1 MTVCR
6 VNKELM
12 KFLKLDEELENTV
25 LERLPLDLE
34 CIIMCEGKK
43 NRAAGDF
50 ELNISPE
57 AK

>member
-12 KFLKLDEELENTV
+12 KFLKLEELKNIV
-25 LERLPLDLE
+25 LERLPLDLK
-34 CIIMCEGKK
+34 CIIMCEGGK

-50 ELNISPE
+50 ERNIFPE